1 MKTPVER
8 LVEYFGDQSKTA
20 KQLGVSQPAVSQWMS
35 GACGLS
41 AATAFT
47 AEEKTGGAI
56 KAWELCRQIPVPK
69 SRTPVT
75 SSQEVA

>member
-1 MKTPVER
+1 MKTPVEC

-35 GACGLS
+35 GVCGLS
-41 AATAFT
+41 AATAFA

-69 SRTPVT
+69 SHRLVT
-75 SSQEVA
+75 SSQELA